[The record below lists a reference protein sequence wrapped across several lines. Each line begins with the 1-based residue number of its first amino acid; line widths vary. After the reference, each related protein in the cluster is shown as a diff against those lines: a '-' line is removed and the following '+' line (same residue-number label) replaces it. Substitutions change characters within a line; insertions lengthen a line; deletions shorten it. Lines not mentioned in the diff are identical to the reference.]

1 MFTENRDFTSAT
13 LQQSASI
20 STTTRAWL
28 QKGLRNFGIFHIVL
42 CLIISIHQYGMALN
56 LEKKLQA
63 LAKENLELLHDE
75 EDEWKE
81 TIGQQIDHF

>member
-1 MFTENRDFTSAT
+1 MNLFIFLVKSNYVE
-13 LQQSASI
+13 
-20 STTTRAWL
+20 
-28 QKGLRNFGIFHIVL
+28 GLRNFPYCSP
-42 CLIISIHQYGMALN
+42 CLIISIHQYGKALN

-63 LAKENLELLHDE
+63 LAKENLELLYDE

>member
-1 MFTENRDFTSAT
+1 MKIMWKILRMFQHIA
-13 LQQSASI
+13 
-20 STTTRAWL
+20 
-28 QKGLRNFGIFHIVL
+28 IVL
-42 CLIISIHQYGMALN
+42 FCLIISIHQYGKALN

-63 LAKENLELLHDE
+63 LAKKNLELLYDE

>member
-1 MFTENRDFTSAT
+1 
-13 LQQSASI
+13 
-20 STTTRAWL
+20 
-28 QKGLRNFGIFHIVL
+28 
-42 CLIISIHQYGMALN
+42 MALN

-63 LAKENLELLHDE
+63 LAKENLELLYDE